1 MSSLTA
7 GERRYFE
14 KLFGMA
20 SGYVLDFT
28 DRTFGQLF
36 NSHAIDIH
44 GDVYKVEGTSKAW
57 KLRSFWEQEPDTL
70 VGEVLA
76 ELLDTYEANCK
87 IGGTSI
93 DVDSLQEC
101 RDIVARLMGKTNEP
115 EFSDDDKFL
124 VQEFEIPSLDKLPV
138 DFIYAEIIQGRI
150 TEAQTCMRAGAHL
163 SAIFLCGSV
172 LEAVL
177 LGAAQR
183 EPEKFNRSKA
193 SPRVDNKVKRF
204 TDWKLSEF
212 IDVGQDIGILKL
224 DVQKFSHGLRD
235 FRNYIHPYEQAA
247 SGFNPDEYTAKVCYQ
262 VLKAA
267 LASVAGDR

>member
-7 GERRYFE
+7 AERRYFE
-14 KLFGMA
+14 TLFGMA

-44 GDVYKVEGTSKAW
+44 GDTYKVDGTSKAW

-70 VGEVLA
+70 VGEILA

-87 IGGTSI
+87 IGGNKI
-93 DVDSLQEC
+93 DASTLQEC
-101 RDIVARLMGKTNEP
+101 RDIVSRLKGNAQDP
-115 EFSDDDKFL
+115 EFSGDDKFL
-124 VQEFEIPSLDKLPV
+124 AQEFEIPSFDKLPV
-138 DFIYAEIIQGRI
+138 DFIYAEIIQHRI
-150 TEAQTCMRAGAHL
+150 SEAQTCMRAGAYL
-163 SAIFLCGSV
+163 SAIIICGSI

-183 EPEKFNRSKA
+183 EAEKFNRSKA
-193 SPRVDNKVKRF
+193 SPKVDNKVKRF

-212 IDVGQDIGILKL
+212 IDVGHDIGILKL

-235 FRNYIHPYEQAA
+235 FRNYIHPYEQAT

-267 LASVAGDR
+267 LASVAGER